1 MQFKGVIGQTRL
13 KQHLINE
20 VNNNKISHAQM
31 FLGKMGYGGL
41 PLALAF
47 VQYMFCEDK
56 QTDDSCGVCSNC
68 RRIEKLEHP
77 DLHFSYPT
85 VQTISKTSTSLIK
98 DWREQ
103 VLSQPYF
110 GLNQW
115 LKRIDEKERNP
126 IISVHESQEIIK
138 KLTLK
143 SFEGGYKVMLIWM
156 SEEMNTQASNKLL
169 KLIEEPAP
177 KTLIILLA
185 ESQDYILQTILSRTQ
200 ITRIPSLEWDDVT
213 KFLVAQGNVESDII
227 ESVAGRAN
235 GDLVEVLELT
245 KHEEEDENHVNFMQ
259 LMRVCY
265 KKNVLD
271 MIAWAEDIS
280 GTSKENQKKFLQYAL
295 HMFRQSLLRNY
306 TGDMITRVSE
316 DEDAFLKNFAQFI
329 TGNNILSMSES
340 FSESY
345 YHIERNA
352 NSKILFTNLC
362 FKVMRYIHEA

>member
-1 MQFKGVIGQTRL
+1 MQFKRVIGQTRL
-13 KQHLINE
+13 KQQLIDE
-20 VNNNKISHAQM
+20 VNNNKVSHAQM

-47 VQYMFCEDK
+47 VQYLFCENK
-56 QTDDSCGVCSNC
+56 QTTDSCGTCSSC
-68 RRIEKLEHP
+68 IRIEKLEHP

-85 VQTISKTSTSLIK
+85 VQSISKTSTALIK
-98 DWREQ
+98 EWREQ
-103 VLSQPYF
+103 VLQQPYF
-110 GLNQW
+110 SLNQW
-115 LKRIDEKERNP
+115 LKTIDEKERKP

-143 SFEGGYKVMLIWM
+143 SFEGGYKVMIIWM

-200 ITRIPSLEWDDVT
+200 ITRMPSLDWDNIT
-213 KFLVAQGNVESDII
+213 NFLSYQRNVGSEII
-227 ESVAGRAN
+227 ESVAGRAE
-235 GDLVEVLELT
+235 GDLVEAIELT
-245 KHEEEDENHVNFMQ
+245 NDGEEDENHTVFMQ

-271 MIAWAEDIS
+271 MIKWAEDIS
-280 GTSKENQKKFLQYAL
+280 VTSNENQKKFLQYAL

-306 TGDMITRVSE
+306 TGDVITRVSE
-316 DEDAFLKNFAQFI
+316 DEAAFLNNFAQFI
-329 TGNNILSMSES
+329 TGNNILTMSKT

-362 FKVMRYIHEA
+362 FKVMRFIHEA

>member
-1 MQFKGVIGQTRL
+1 MQFTDVIGQTRL
-13 KQHLINE
+13 KKHLIDE
-20 VNNNKISHAQM
+20 VNHNKVSHAQM

-41 PLALAF
+41 SLALAF
-47 VQYMFCEDK
+47 VQYLFCTDK
-56 QTDDSCGVCSNC
+56 QPDDSCGVCSNC
-68 RRIEKLEHP
+68 RRINKLEHP

-85 VQTISKTSTSLIK
+85 VQTISKTASALIGE
-98 DWREQ
+98 WRNQ
-103 VLSQPYF
+103 VAEQPYF

-126 IISVHESQEIIK
+126 IISVHESQDIIK

-143 SFEGGYKVMLIWM
+143 SFEGGYKVMFIWM
-156 SEEMNTQASNKLL
+156 AEEMNTQASNKLL

-200 ITRIPSLEWDDVT
+200 ITRIPCLDWDDVT
-213 KFLVAQGNVESDII
+213 SFLKTQRRIGSELM
-227 ESVAGRAN
+227 ESVAGRAD
-235 GDLVEVLELT
+235 GDLVEAIELT
-245 KHEEEDENHVNFMQ
+245 KEDEKDENHANFVQ

-271 MIAWAEDIS
+271 MITWAEDIAN
-280 GTSKENQKKFLQYAL
+280 TSKENQKKFLQYAL

-306 TGDMITRVSE
+306 TGDVITRVSE
-316 DEDAFLKNFAQFI
+316 DEDAFLENFAKFI

-340 FSESY
+340 FSDSY

-362 FKVMRYIHEA
+362 FKVMRFIHEA